1 MADTRTQHSRNS
13 RLAAVI
19 RVSSGNFLEM
29 YDFFVF
35 AYYASAIGR
44 AFFPHGSNFV
54 SLMAAFMT
62 FGVGFLMRPLG
73 ALVLGAYIDRKG
85 RRAGL
90 IVTISIMAIGTL
102 TMALVPGYQT
112 IGLLA
117 PIIIVLGRLL
127 QGFSAGAELGGVSVY
142 LSEIA
147 TPGNKGF
154 YVSWQSASQQVAVIL
169 VAVLGVGLS
178 VALPPEQMNL
188 WGWRVPFIIGCMILP
203 FVFMLRR
210 SLAETEAFTA
220 RRRHPTTAEIF
231 ATMAANWQLL
241 VIGMLLVTMTS
252 VSFYL
257 VTAYTPTYGAE
268 VLHLGR
274 TDALVVTL
282 CIAVWNLVWIPI
294 AGAVSD
300 RIGRRTL
307 LMISTVLTILTAY
320 PVLSWLVDAPSFSRL
335 LAAELWLAFVYAIY
349 NGAII
354 VYLTEIMPES
364 VRTTAFSLAY
374 NLATATM
381 GGFTPAICTALIHA
395 TGNRAIPGAWMSFA
409 ALLALVATLIM
420 GRREKASGGVVST
433 WQHKQEPT

>member
-1 MADTRTQHSRNS
+1 MAAADPSSRQS
-13 RLAAVI
+13 KLAAVI

-44 AFFPHGSNFV
+44 AFFPHGSNFA

-62 FGVGFLMRPLG
+62 FGAGFLMRPLG
-73 ALVLGAYIDRKG
+73 AIVLGSYTDRRG

-90 IVTISIMAIGTL
+90 LLTISIMAIGTL
-102 TMALVPGYQT
+102 TMAFVPGYQT

-178 VALPPEQMNL
+178 IALPPEQMDA
-188 WGWRVPFIIGCMILP
+188 WGWRIPFLIGCMILP
-203 FVFMLRR
+203 FAIFLRR
-210 SLAETEAFTA
+210 SLAETEAFTS
-220 RRRHPTTAEIF
+220 RRAPSSAEVF
-231 ATMAANWQLL
+231 RTMAANWQLL
-241 VIGMLLVTMTS
+241 LIGMLLVSMTS

-257 VTAYTPTYGAE
+257 VTAYTPTFGNT
-268 VLHLGR
+268 VLHLTR
-274 TDALVVTL
+274 LEALVVTL
-282 CIAVWNLVWIPI
+282 FVAIWNLIWIPI
-294 AGAVSD
+294 AGAISD
-300 RIGRRTL
+300 RTGRRAL
-307 LMISTVLTILTAY
+307 LIASTVLTILTAY
-320 PVLSWLVDAPSFSRL
+320 PAMSWLVGAPSFSRL
-335 LAAELWLAFVYAIY
+335 LVTELWLAFVYSVY

-381 GGFTPAICTALIHA
+381 GGFTPAICTALIHV
-395 TGNRAIPGAWMSFA
+395 TGNRAIPGAWMSCA
-409 ALLALVATLIM
+409 AVLALGATLLL
-420 GRREKASGGVVST
+420 GRRRWAGRIAAIART
-433 WQHKQEPT
+433 